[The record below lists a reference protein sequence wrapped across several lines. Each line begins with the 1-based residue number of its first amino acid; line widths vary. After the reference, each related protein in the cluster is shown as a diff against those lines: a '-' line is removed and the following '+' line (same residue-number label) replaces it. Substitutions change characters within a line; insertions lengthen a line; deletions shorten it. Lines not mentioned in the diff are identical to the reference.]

1 MKRKDKTKNTNIK
14 QKINIGYWITI
25 VLGILIG
32 LFIGFEIYKHYTD
45 TSIWEKS
52 ENTKIA
58 DEEAYMLYLT
68 PKDRQTLK
76 NYTKLVSEIY
86 NREEGDFTDSV
97 TNEAVDNLT
106 KEYNSLPDN
115 LKERESRTYNTI
127 TTLYPIKKTYKS
139 FFRTEKEINTTTY
152 PNEIISFIS
161 RYGESVKNVLDDTE
175 DKSNKKLAKE
185 VYTSMYNFKED
196 LEIISSIV
204 SVFNT
209 TFEVKTNQ
217 INIKKD
223 VPSSLISNW
232 DSQIKSLHYKWLV
245 IDDYFSPIIKK
256 SEAILTSHDKQIEK
270 IEVYNKTKEN
280 KESFEKFVS
289 AYNNYKDKIID
300 IPNIQSKSDLEKYK
314 DVINFNIKE
323 EYSEDVEKDKIIS
336 QSPKK
341 DDYKKIYK
349 GSTIDVVISKGK
361 KPKEKPKDSSTSSSS
376 SSNRE
381 GVNSGTTTETR
392 ANSSS

>member
-1 MKRKDKTKNTNIK
+1 M
-14 QKINIGYWITI
+14 
-25 VLGILIG
+25 
-32 LFIGFEIYKHYTD
+32 
-45 TSIWEKS
+45 
-52 ENTKIA
+52 
-58 DEEAYMLYLT
+58 
-68 PKDRQTLK
+68 
-76 NYTKLVSEIY
+76 
-86 NREEGDFTDSV
+86 
-97 TNEAVDNLT
+97 
-106 KEYNSLPDN
+106 
-115 LKERESRTYNTI
+115 
-127 TTLYPIKKTYKS
+127 
-139 FFRTEKEINTTTY
+139 
-152 PNEIISFIS
+152 
-161 RYGESVKNVLDDTE
+161 
-175 DKSNKKLAKE
+175 
-185 VYTSMYNFKED
+185 
-196 LEIISSIV
+196 EIISSIV